1 MKNKKNNREIVF
13 KLITENPLKYSR
25 KDILEKINWNL
36 GALNSCIIEKKIA
49 HLVKASKRVRGKN
62 KYPTGHSFF
71 YRAYDKKK
79 LYEYYKLYNQNQGD

>member
-36 GALNSCIIEKKIA
+36 GALNSCIIEKKNSTF
-49 HLVKASKRVRGKN
+49 SKG
-62 KYPTGHSFF
+62 F
-71 YRAYDKKK
+71 
-79 LYEYYKLYNQNQGD
+79 